1 MRVIVTM
8 KKTRSMN
15 RLVWLEHIAPRFAG
29 RFSMLLL
36 LGAAGLTKKP
46 CNFTRRCNFTTMT
59 P

>member
-15 RLVWLEHIAPRFAG
+15 RLVWSEHIAPRFAG

-36 LGAAGLTKKP
+36 LGAA
-46 CNFTRRCNFTTMT
+46 
-59 P
+59 